1 MSKKK
6 TKVEQDVET
15 NPPMPDISQIMRF
28 DLENKILNT
37 WQIIDDI
44 KLLASRNATKEE
56 WDAVCTVYDVRFDD
70 TFTYFEQMVREGRIQ

>member
-1 MSKKK
+1 
-6 TKVEQDVET
+6 
-15 NPPMPDISQIMRF
+15 MPDISQIMRF

-56 WDAVCTVYDVRFDD
+56 WEAVCTVYDVRFDD
-70 TFTYFEQMVREGRIQ
+70 TFTYFEQMVREGKIQ